1 MRTVN
6 PSESVYGA
14 TSTSQVQNGTAVLL
28 SGMVLALGVASLLCA
43 IALSV
48 RTYMPC
54 PFWDEWAFV
63 NAIAGGRGLFSWNW
77 LWSQH
82 NEHRLLVVRLLILA
96 DLRLFGG
103 KNISLFAEMFFI
115 QALHLAAICY
125 TIERFID
132 FPRYLKRTL
141 QGVFAFCLFHSN
153 QAENLTW
160 AFQVSF
166 VLAFAL
172 ATFAFLAIAF
182 FEWMRRPVMTA
193 VAVGLAPLLAGLN
206 VAGGLL
212 IGPAVI
218 CFALFRRL
226 RARYIVIIG
235 ALFLAGAAAYVSG
248 YKSPDPNH
256 TPAQAISHPKELLV
270 YVLTYFGASWTRLL
284 PHKERITCFLSLV
297 SFAVLST
304 LAVRRRAQTS
314 AFEWFCLAECGFTIA
329 LAVFTGLG
337 RLKYGVGQAYAGRYQ
352 TPAMLYWASLCA
364 LFLIAV
370 WRYRPAK
377 FLAAQASVLL
387 IMIASAAT
395 FLPMWRASVTHA
407 DLLASACRAVMNGN
421 RDERAAKLLYGS
433 RQDVAPGVDYL
444 HRLWGR

>member
-1 MRTVN
+1 MN
-6 PSESVYGA
+6 PSEPTYGA
-14 TSTSQVQNGTAVLL
+14 TSASRVPTGTAILL
-28 SGMVLALGVASLLCA
+28 SRMVLTLGVASLLSA
-43 IALSV
+43 IALTG

-54 PFWDEWAFV
+54 PFWDEWVFV
-63 NAIAGGRGLFSWNW
+63 NAVAEGRGLLSWDW

-82 NEHRLLVVRLLILA
+82 NEHRLLITRLLILA

-103 KNISLFAEMFFI
+103 KNISLFVEMYVI
-115 QALHLAAICY
+115 QVLHLAAICY
-125 TIERFID
+125 ALERFTT

-141 QGVFAFCLFHSN
+141 QGVFAFCLFHLN

-166 VLAFAL
+166 VLAFSL

-182 FEWMRRPVMTA
+182 FERMRRPLPAM
-193 VAVGLAPLLAGLN
+193 VAIGLTPLLAGLN

-212 IGPAVI
+212 IGPAAI

-226 RARYIVIIG
+226 PARYIVLVG
-235 ALFLAGAAAYVSG
+235 VLFLAGALAYVAG

-256 TPAQAISHPKELLV
+256 TPAEAISHPKNLFV

-297 SFAVLST
+297 SFAVLSALT
-304 LAVRRRAQTS
+304 LRRRAQTS
-314 AFEWFCLAECGFTIA
+314 AFEWFCLAECAFTIA
-329 LAVFTGLG
+329 LAVLTGLA
-337 RLKYGVGQAYAGRYQ
+337 RLRYGVGQAYAGRYQ

-364 LFLIAV
+364 LFLIAF

-387 IMIASAAT
+387 ILIASAAT
-395 FLPMWRASVTHA
+395 FSPMWKASVARA
-407 DLLASACRAVMNGN
+407 DLLANACHAVMNGN

-433 RQDVAPGVDYL
+433 RQDVAPGADYL
-444 HRLWGR
+444 HRLWGK